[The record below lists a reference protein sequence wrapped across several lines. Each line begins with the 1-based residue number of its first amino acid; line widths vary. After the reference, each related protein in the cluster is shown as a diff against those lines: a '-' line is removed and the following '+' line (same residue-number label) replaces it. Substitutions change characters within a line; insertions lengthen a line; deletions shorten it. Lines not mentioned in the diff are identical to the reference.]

1 MAEPVSLPVRRPLRG
16 DMLERLHRET
26 FDLAVV
32 GCGITGAWVARDA
45 AMRGLSVALVE
56 RGDFASGTSSR
67 SSRLVHGG
75 LRYLR
80 HAHIS
85 LVREGLRERGRLL
98 RLAPHL
104 VRPIPFTLPVY
115 RGGRDNPLLLR
126 IGLTG
131 YDVLA
136 GRLGIGRHRARS
148 REQLIEDEPAL
159 RSDGLRSGFRYFDA
173 ITNDARLTLSL
184 ALSATGYGAAVANYV
199 EAASLEMTGGRTSGV
214 NCRDVVSGDELTV
227 RAHTVIVAAGP
238 WTDEWRGKSGGGAA
252 VLRPTK
258 GIHVV
263 LPRERL
269 HTDSV
274 VAFYWQERPLFVVP
288 AGRYSYVGTTDT
300 DWSGDA
306 GEVEADA
313 ADVGLVLD
321 AINGNFNVDVTPADV
336 TATWAGVRPLIAE
349 EGSPSP
355 SAVSRDYEVLE
366 GPPGAYAI
374 VGGKLTNAR
383 AMAECVV
390 DRVVEAE
397 ADVLS
402 RSPARCR
409 TSRARLPGATSHFDR
424 YRAQAV
430 AALSRGWDI
439 SNEAAGHLVDTHGTD
454 HVRVLAQARN
464 DPELLEPVVPGS
476 PVLLAEAAFAA
487 EAEMAVTLEDFMRRR
502 SDLMLFSPEAG
513 CAAAERVASILGR
526 TLGWGEHEVG
536 EQVEAYRGA
545 VARMMAFRRDQTDP
559 VRPSP

>member
-1 MAEPVSLPVRRPLRG
+1 
-16 DMLERLHRET
+16 MLERLRRET

-32 GCGITGAWVARDA
+32 GGGITGAWVARDA
-45 AMRGLSVALVE
+45 ALRGLSVALVE

-104 VRPIPFTLPVY
+104 VRPIPFTLPVFK
-115 RGGRDNPLLLR
+115 GGRDNPLLLR

-136 GRLGIGRHRARS
+136 GRLGMGRHRALS

-159 RSDGLRSGFRYFDA
+159 RRDGLRSGFRYFDA
-173 ITNDARLTLSL
+173 ITNDARLTLTL
-184 ALSATGYGAAVANYV
+184 ALSATDHGAAVANYV
-199 EAASLEMTGGRTSGV
+199 EAVSLEMTGGRTSGL
-214 NCRDVVSGDELTV
+214 NCRDIVSGDELTV
-227 RAHTVIVAAGP
+227 RARSVIGAAGP
-238 WTDEWRGKSGGGAA
+238 WTDEWRGRFGEGS

-258 GIHVV
+258 GVHVV

-274 VAFYWQERPLFVVP
+274 VAFYWQDRPLFVVP

-300 DWSGDA
+300 DWSGDPA
-306 GEVEADA
+306 GVEADA
-313 ADVGLVLD
+313 ADVSLVLD
-321 AINGNFNVDVTPADV
+321 AINANFNVDVTPADV
-336 TATWAGVRPLIAE
+336 TATWAGVRPLIAD

-383 AMAECVV
+383 AMAESAV

-397 ADVLS
+397 AGVLS
-402 RSPARCR
+402 RSPAGCR
-409 TSRARLPGATSHFDR
+409 TSRAPLPGATARFDR

-430 AALSRGWDI
+430 AALVRGWDI

-476 PVLLAEAAFAA
+476 HVLLAEAAFAA
-487 EAEMAVTLEDFMRRR
+487 EAEMVVSLEDFMRRR

-513 CAAAERVASILGR
+513 CAAAERIASILGR

-536 EQVEAYRGA
+536 EQVETYRG
-545 VARMMAFRRDQTDP
+545 VVERMMAFRHDQTDP
-559 VRPSP
+559 ARSHP

>member
-1 MAEPVSLPVRRPLRG
+1 
-16 DMLERLHRET
+16 MLERLRREV

-32 GCGITGAWVARDA
+32 GGGITGAWVARDA
-45 AMRGLSVALVE
+45 ALRGLSVALVE

-104 VRPIPFTLPVY
+104 VRPIPFTLPIY
-115 RGGRDNPLLLR
+115 KGGRDNPLLIR

-148 REQLIEDEPAL
+148 RKQLIEDEPVL
-159 RSDGLRSGFRYFDA
+159 RPDGLRSGFRYFDA
-173 ITNDARLTLSL
+173 ATNDARLTLTV
-184 ALSATGYGAAVANYV
+184 ALSSTDHGAAVANYV
-199 EAASLEMTGGRTSGV
+199 EAASLEMTGGRASGV
-214 NCRDVVSGDELTV
+214 NCRDVIGGDELTV
-227 RAHTVIVAAGP
+227 RSRAVISAAGP
-238 WTDEWRGKSGGGAA
+238 WTDEWRGKLNEGA

-269 HTDSV
+269 HTESV

-300 DWSGDA
+300 DWPGDP

-313 ADVGLVLD
+313 DDVSLVLD
-321 AINGNFNVDVTPADV
+321 AINGNFNAGVSPADV

-355 SAVSRDYEVLE
+355 SDVSRDYEVLA
-366 GPPGAYAI
+366 GPPGAYAV

-383 AMAECVV
+383 AMAERAA
-390 DRVVEAE
+390 DRVIEAE
-397 ADVLS
+397 AGALS
-402 RSPARCR
+402 QRPGRCR
-409 TSRARLPGATSHFDR
+409 TSRTALPGATANFGR
-424 YRAQAV
+424 YRSRAV
-430 AALSRGWDI
+430 TALARGWDI
-439 SNEAAGHLVDTHGTD
+439 SDEAAEHLVDTHGTD
-454 HVRVLAQARN
+454 HVRVLAQAQKN
-464 DPELLEPVVPGS
+464 PELLEPVVAGS
-476 PVLLAEAAFAA
+476 PVLLADAAFAA
-487 EAEMAVTLEDFMRRR
+487 EEEAAVSLEDFMRRR

-513 CAAAERVASILGR
+513 SAAAERIASVLGR
-526 TLGWGEHEVG
+526 RLGWAEHEVA
-536 EQVEAYRGA
+536 EQLEAYQGA
-545 VARMMAFRRDQTDP
+545 VARMMAFRRDQAEP
-559 VRPSP
+559 VRPHP

>member
-1 MAEPVSLPVRRPLRG
+1 MAESVSSPVRRSQRG
-16 DMLERLHRET
+16 DMLERLRRDT

-32 GCGITGAWVARDA
+32 GGGITGAWVARDA

-104 VRPIPFTLPVY
+104 VRPIPFTIPVY
-115 RGGRDNPLLLR
+115 KGGRDNALLLR

-131 YDVLA
+131 YDVMA
-136 GRLGIGRHRARS
+136 GKLGMGRHRVRS
-148 REQLIEDEPAL
+148 REQLIEEEPAL
-159 RSDGLRSGFRYFDA
+159 RENGLRSGFRYFDA
-173 ITNDARLTLSL
+173 ITHDARLTLTL
-184 ALSATGYGAAVANYV
+184 ALSATDHGAAVANYV
-199 EAASLEMTGGRTSGV
+199 EAASLEMTGGRASGL
-214 NCRDVVSGDELTV
+214 NCRDLVSGDELTV
-227 RAHTVIVAAGP
+227 RARTVIGAAGP
-238 WTDEWRGKSGGGAA
+238 WTDEWRNSFGEGS

-258 GIHVV
+258 GVHVV

-269 HTDSV
+269 RTNSV
-274 VAFYWQERPLFVVP
+274 VAFFWQERPLFVVP

-300 DWSGDA
+300 DWSGDPND
-306 GEVEADA
+306 VEADA
-313 ADVGLVLD
+313 PDVSLVLD
-321 AINGNFNVDVTPADV
+321 AINANFNVDLSPADV
-336 TATWAGVRPLIAE
+336 TSTWAGVRSLIAD

-383 AMAECVV
+383 AMAERAV

-397 ADVLS
+397 AGRLS
-402 RSPARCR
+402 GSPAGCRTARSP
-409 TSRARLPGATSHFDR
+409 LPGATARFDR
-424 YRAQAV
+424 YRRQAV
-430 AALSRGWDI
+430 EALVGGWDI
-439 SNEAAGHLVDTHGTD
+439 SEEAAGHLVDTHGTD

-464 DPELLEPVVPGS
+464 EPELLEPVVPGS

-487 EAEMAVTLEDFMRRR
+487 EAEMAVSLEDFMRRR
-502 SDLMLFSPEAG
+502 SDLMLFSSEAG
-513 CAAAERVASILGR
+513 GAASERIAAVLGR
-526 TLGWGEHEVG
+526 TLGWGDHEIG
-536 EQVEAYRGA
+536 EQVETYRTA
-545 VARMMAFRRDQTDP
+545 VEQMMAFRDQPDP
-559 VRPSP
+559 ARTGP

>member
-1 MAEPVSLPVRRPLRG
+1 MAEPSSPRPQRG
-16 DMLERLHRET
+16 DILERLRRET
-26 FDLAVV
+26 FDIAVI
-32 GCGITGAWVARDA
+32 GGGITGAWVARDA

-56 RGDFASGTSSR
+56 KGDFASGTSSR

-115 RGGRDNPLLLR
+115 EGGRDNPLLLR

-148 REQLIEDEPAL
+148 RKQLIEEEPAL
-159 RSDGLRSGFRYFDA
+159 RVGGLRSGFRYFDA
-173 ITNDARLTLSL
+173 ITNDARLTLTV
-184 ALSATGYGAAVANYV
+184 ALSATGHGAAVANYV
-199 EAASLEMTGGRTSGV
+199 EAASVEMTEGRASGV
-214 NCRDVVSGDELTV
+214 NCRDAMSGDELTV
-227 RAHTVIVAAGP
+227 RARAVIGAAGP
-238 WTDEWRGKSGGGAA
+238 WTDEWRERLGEGA

-288 AGRYSYVGTTDT
+288 HGRYSYVGTTDT
-300 DWSGDA
+300 DWLGDA

-313 ADVGLVLD
+313 ADVRLVLD
-321 AINGNFNVDVTPADV
+321 AINGNFNVDLTTADV

-355 SAVSRDYEVLE
+355 SDVARDYEVLE
-366 GPPGAYAI
+366 GPPGAYSI

-383 AMAECVV
+383 AMAERVV
-390 DRVVEAE
+390 DRVAEAE
-397 ADVLS
+397 TGVRS
-402 RSPARCR
+402 RSPGRCR
-409 TSRARLPGATSHFDR
+409 TSRAFLPGATAHFDR
-424 YRAQAV
+424 YRAKAV
-430 AALSRGWDI
+430 AALTGGWDI
-439 SNEAAGHLVDTHGTD
+439 SGEAAGHLVDTHGTD
-454 HVRVLAQARN
+454 HVRVLAAARN
-464 DPELLEPVVPGS
+464 DADLLEPIVPGS
-476 PVLLAEAAFAA
+476 SALLAEAAFAA
-487 EAEMAVTLEDFMRRR
+487 EAEMAVSLEDFMRRR
-502 SDLMLFSPEAG
+502 SDLMLFSQEAG
-513 CAAAERVASILGR
+513 GTAAERVAAVLGR
-526 TLGWGEHEVG
+526 TLGWSEREAG

-545 VARMMAFRRDQTDP
+545 VGRMMAFRSDQPDA
-559 VRPSP
+559 VRPDR

>member
-1 MAEPVSLPVRRPLRG
+1 MAEPVSLPARRWQRG
-16 DMLERLHRET
+16 DMLERLRRET
-26 FDLAVV
+26 FDVAVV
-32 GCGITGAWVARDA
+32 GGGITGAWVARDA
-45 AMRGLSVALVE
+45 ALRGLSVALVE

-80 HAHIS
+80 RAHIS
-85 LVREGLRERGRLL
+85 LVREGLRERGWLL

-104 VRPIPFTLPVY
+104 VRPIAFTLPVY
-115 RGGRDNPLLLR
+115 KGGPGNPLLLR

-136 GRLGIGRHRARS
+136 GKLGMGRHRALS
-148 REQLIEDEPAL
+148 RQQLIEEEPAL
-159 RSDGLRSGFRYFDA
+159 REDGLRSGFRYFDA
-173 ITNDARLTLSL
+173 ITNDARLTLTL
-184 ALSATGYGAAVANYV
+184 VLSATDHGAAVANYV
-199 EAASLEMTGGRTSGV
+199 EASSLEMTGGRTSGV

-227 RAHTVIVAAGP
+227 RARSVIGAAGP
-238 WTDEWRGKSGGGAA
+238 WTDEWRGRFGAGS

-263 LPRERL
+263 LPRQRL

-274 VAFYWQERPLFVVP
+274 VAFFWQERPLFVVP

-300 DWSGDA
+300 DWSGDP
-306 GEVEADA
+306 GGVEADA
-313 ADVGLVLD
+313 ADVGLVVD
-321 AINGNFNVDVTPADV
+321 AINGTFNADVTPADV

-355 SAVSRDYEVLE
+355 SDLSRDYEVLA

-383 AMAECVV
+383 AMAERAV

-402 RSPARCR
+402 LSPARCR
-409 TSRARLPGATSHFDR
+409 TSRAALPGATARFDR

-430 AALSRGWDI
+430 AALVRGWDV
-439 SNEAAGHLVDTHGTD
+439 SDEAAGRLVDAHGTD
-454 HVRVLAQARN
+454 HVQILAQARK
-464 DPELLEPVVPGS
+464 DPGLLEPVVPGS
-476 PVLLAEAAFAA
+476 PVLLAEVAFAA
-487 EAEMAVTLEDFMRRR
+487 EAEMAVNLEDFMRRR
-502 SDLMLFSPEAG
+502 SDLMLFSSEAG
-513 CAAAERVASILGR
+513 CAASERIASILGR
-526 TLGWGEHEVG
+526 TLGWGEHEIR
-536 EQVEAYRGA
+536 EQIGAYRGA
-545 VARMMAFRRDQTDP
+545 VERMMAFRLDATDP
-559 VRPSP
+559 VRPGL

>member
-1 MAEPVSLPVRRPLRG
+1 MAEPISLPVCPLMRG
-16 DMLERLHRET
+16 GMLERLRRET

-32 GCGITGAWVARDA
+32 GGGITGAWVARDA

-85 LVREGLRERGRLL
+85 LVREGVRERGRLL
-98 RLAPHL
+98 RIAPHL
-104 VRPIPFTLPVY
+104 VRPVTFTLPVY
-115 RGGRDNPLLLR
+115 EGGRDRPFLLR

-131 YDVLA
+131 YDVMA
-136 GRLGIGRHRARS
+136 GRLGMGRHRALS

-159 RSDGLRSGFRYFDA
+159 RSDDLRSGFRYFDA

-184 ALSATGYGAAVANYV
+184 ALSATDHGAVVANYV
-199 EAASLEMTGGRTSGV
+199 EAVSLEMTGGRASGV
-214 NCRDVVSGDELTV
+214 NCRDVVGGDELTV
-227 RAHTVIVAAGP
+227 RARAVIGAAGP
-238 WTDEWRGKSGGGAA
+238 WTDEWRGKSGGDA

-274 VAFYWQERPLFVVP
+274 VAFYWQDRPLFVVP

-300 DWSGDA
+300 DWSGDP
-306 GEVEADA
+306 GEVEANA
-313 ADVGLVLD
+313 ADVSLVLD
-321 AINGNFNVDVTPADV
+321 AVNGNFNVDVSVADV

-383 AMAECVV
+383 AMAERVV

-397 ADVLS
+397 ADGLS
-402 RSPARCR
+402 QSPVRCR
-409 TSRARLPGATSHFDR
+409 TSRTRLPGATAHFGR
-424 YRAQAV
+424 YRTQAV
-430 AALSRGWDI
+430 AALARGWDI

-454 HVRVLAQARN
+454 HVRVLAEAWKA
-464 DPELLEPVVPGS
+464 PELLEPVVPGS

-487 EAEMAVTLEDFMRRR
+487 EAEMVVTLEDFMRRR

-513 CAAAERVASILGR
+513 SAAAERVASVLGR
-526 TLGWGEHEVG
+526 TLGWGKRDIKK
-536 EQVEAYRGA
+536 QVEAYRGA
-545 VARMMAFRRDQTDP
+545 VASMMAFRSDQADP
-559 VRPSP
+559 VRPTP

>member
-1 MAEPVSLPVRRPLRG
+1 MAEPGSETARRPLRG
-16 DMLERLHRET
+16 EMLERLGRET
-26 FDLAVV
+26 FDVVVV
-32 GCGITGAWVARDA
+32 GGGITGAWVARDA

-85 LVREGLRERGRLL
+85 LVREGVRERGRLL

-104 VRPIPFTLPVY
+104 VRPITFTLPVY

-126 IGLTG
+126 LGLTG
-131 YDVLA
+131 YDIMA
-136 GRLGIGRHRARS
+136 GRQGMGRHRTLS

-159 RSDGLRSGFRYFDA
+159 RSDNLRSGFRYFDA
-173 ITNDARLTLSL
+173 HTNDARLTLNL
-184 ALSATGYGAAVANYV
+184 ALSATAHGAAVANYV

-214 NCRDVVSGDELTV
+214 NCRDVVGGDELTV
-227 RAHTVIVAAGP
+227 RARTVIAAAGP
-238 WTDEWRGKSGGGAA
+238 WTDEWRGKSGGDA

-269 HTDSV
+269 RTDSV
-274 VAFYWQERPLFVVP
+274 VAFYWQDRPLFVVP
-288 AGRYSYVGTTDT
+288 YGRYCYVGTTDT

-306 GEVEADA
+306 GGLEADA

-321 AINGNFNVDVTPADV
+321 AINGNFDADLSAADV
-336 TATWAGVRPLIAE
+336 TATWAGVRPLIAD

-383 AMAECVV
+383 AMAERVV
-390 DRVVEAE
+390 DRVAEAE
-397 ADVLS
+397 AGVLS

-409 TSRARLPGATSHFDR
+409 TSRARLPGATAQFDR

-430 AALSRGWDI
+430 AALERGWDI
-439 SNEAAGHLVDTHGTD
+439 AGEAAGHLVDAHGTD
-454 HVRVLAQARN
+454 HVRVLAEAGKDR
-464 DPELLEPVVPGS
+464 ELLEPVVPGS

-487 EAEMAVTLEDFMRRR
+487 ESEMAITLEDFMRRR

-513 CAAAERVASILGR
+513 YAAAERIASVLGR
-526 TLGWGEHEVG
+526 TLGWSEREAG

-545 VARMMAFRRDQTDP
+545 VESMMAFRREQADP
-559 VRPSP
+559 VQPGR

>member
-1 MAEPVSLPVRRPLRG
+1 
-16 DMLERLHRET
+16 MLERLRRET
-26 FDLAVV
+26 FDMAVV
-32 GCGITGAWVARDA
+32 GGGITGAWIARDA
-45 AMRGLSVALVE
+45 ALRGLSVALVE

-80 HAHIS
+80 HAHVS

-104 VRPIPFTLPVY
+104 VRPILFTLPIY
-115 RGGRDNPLLLR
+115 KGGRDNPLLLR

-148 REQLIEDEPAL
+148 RQQLIEDEPAL
-159 RSDGLRSGFRYFDA
+159 RADGLRSGFRYFDA
-173 ITNDARLTLSL
+173 ATNDARLTLTV
-184 ALSATGYGAAVANYV
+184 ALSSMDHGAAVANYV
-199 EAASLEMTGGRTSGV
+199 EAASLEMTGGRSSGV
-214 NCRDVVSGDELTV
+214 NCRDVISGDELTV
-227 RAHTVIVAAGP
+227 RSRAVIGAAGP
-238 WTDEWRGKSGGGAA
+238 WTDEWRGKLGEGA

-269 HTDSV
+269 HTESV

-300 DWSGDA
+300 DWSGDP

-321 AINGNFNVDVTPADV
+321 AINGNFNAGVSPADV

-355 SAVSRDYEVLE
+355 SDVSRDYEVLAS
-366 GPPGAYAI
+366 PLGAYAV

-383 AMAECVV
+383 AMAERAV
-390 DRVVEAE
+390 DRVIEAE
-397 ADVLS
+397 AGALS
-402 RSPARCR
+402 QGPGRCR
-409 TSRARLPGATSHFDR
+409 TSRTALPGAAANFGR
-424 YRAQAV
+424 YRAQAIT
-430 AALSRGWDI
+430 ALARGWDI
-439 SNEAAGHLVDTHGTD
+439 SDKAAEHLVDTHGTD
-454 HVRVLAQARN
+454 HVRVLAQAQK
-464 DPELLEPVVPGS
+464 DPELLEPAVPGL

-487 EAEMAVTLEDFMRRR
+487 EAEMALSLEDFMRRR

-513 CAAAERVASILGR
+513 SAAAARIASVLGR
-526 TLGWGEHEVG
+526 RLGWDKHGVT
-536 EQVEAYRGA
+536 EQVEAYQQA
-545 VARMMAFRRDQTDP
+545 VERMMAFRRDQAEP
-559 VRPSP
+559 VRPNS

>member
-1 MAEPVSLPVRRPLRG
+1 MSARRPQRA
-16 DMLERLHRET
+16 DMLERLRSET
-26 FDLAVV
+26 FDIAVV
-32 GCGITGAWVARDA
+32 GGGITGAWVARDA
-45 AMRGLSVALVE
+45 ALRGLSVALVE

-75 LRYLR
+75 IRYLR

-104 VRPIPFTLPVY
+104 VRPVTFTLPVY
-115 RGGRDNPLLLR
+115 KGGRDNPLLLR
-126 IGLTG
+126 IGLIG
-131 YDVLA
+131 YDLMA
-136 GRLGIGRHRARS
+136 GKLGIGRHSALSRA
-148 REQLIEDEPAL
+148 QLIEDEPAL
-159 RSDGLRSGFRYFDA
+159 RSDGLRSGFQYFDA
-173 ITNDARLTLSL
+173 ITNDARLTLTL
-184 ALSATGYGAAVANYV
+184 ALSATDQGAAVANYV
-199 EAASLEMTGGRTSGV
+199 EATSLEMTGGRASGV

-227 RAHTVIVAAGP
+227 RAHSVIGAAGP
-238 WTDEWRGKSGGGAA
+238 WTDEWRRGFGESAI
-252 VLRPTK
+252 LRPTK

-274 VAFYWQERPLFVVP
+274 VAFYWRERPLFVVP
-288 AGRYSYVGTTDT
+288 AGRYCYVGTTDT

-306 GEVEADA
+306 AGVEADA

-321 AINGNFNVDVTPADV
+321 AINANFNVDLTPADV
-336 TATWAGVRPLIAE
+336 TATWAGVRPLIAD

-374 VGGKLTNAR
+374 VGGKLTNGR
-383 AMAECVV
+383 AMAERAV
-390 DRVVEAE
+390 DRVAGAE
-397 ADVLS
+397 AGVLS
-402 RSPARCR
+402 QSPADCR
-409 TSRARLPGATSHFDR
+409 TSRVALPGATARFDR

-430 AALSRGWDI
+430 GSLVRGWDI
-439 SNEAAGHLVDTHGTD
+439 SDEAAGHLVDTHGTD

-487 EAEMAVTLEDFMRRR
+487 EAEMAMNLEDFMRRR

-513 CAAAERVASILGR
+513 CAASERIAAILGR
-526 TLGWGEHEVG
+526 TLAWGDHEVG
-536 EQVEAYRGA
+536 EQVETYQRA
-545 VARMMAFRRDQTDP
+545 VERMMAFRQDHTDP
-559 VRPSP
+559 ARPGP